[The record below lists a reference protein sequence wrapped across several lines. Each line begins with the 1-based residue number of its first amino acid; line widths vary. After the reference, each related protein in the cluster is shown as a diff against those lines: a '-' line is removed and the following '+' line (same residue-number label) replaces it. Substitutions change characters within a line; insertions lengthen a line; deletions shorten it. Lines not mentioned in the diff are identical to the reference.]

1 MALGNG
7 SGPTAVRTAR
17 EPRDFSKSARPLIS
31 HTAPRI
37 ENQGTVTPRLSRR
50 PPNKIFRDEL
60 FIASGVETISLDL
73 AGGGTR
79 CLQAVLESEDGR

>member
-1 MALGNG
+1 MECRNG
-7 SGPTAVRTAR
+7 SGPTAVRTAH

-37 ENQGTVTPRLSRR
+37 QKQGTVTPRLSRR

-60 FIASGVETISLDL
+60 FIASRVETIPLNL
-73 AGGGTR
+73 VGGGTR
-79 CLQAVLESEDGR
+79 CLQAVLESEDER